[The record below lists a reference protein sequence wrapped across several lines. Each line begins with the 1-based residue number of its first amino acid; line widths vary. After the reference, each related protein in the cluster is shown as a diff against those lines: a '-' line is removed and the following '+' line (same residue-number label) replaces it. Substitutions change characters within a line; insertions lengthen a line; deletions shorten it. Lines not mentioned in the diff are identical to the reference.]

1 MIKFNGTTKDG
12 RRVLGI
18 GLSSGNWKKMLKGEP
33 IVVFAQEVNEQAF
46 EELFIMAGE
55 TEQAMY
61 DQLKEMGALKGVPIH
76 KFREKQ

>member
-1 MIKFNGTTKDG
+1 MIKFNATTEDG

-18 GLSSGNWKKMLKGEP
+18 GLSAGNWKKLMEGQP

-55 TEQAMY
+55 TEQEMY
-61 DQLKEMGALKGVPIH
+61 DQLREMGVLKGVPIH
-76 KFREKQ
+76 KFKEKQ